1 MNSSNKKIE
10 TINVYIDG
18 FPAHIQEILHTMRK
32 IIHAVAPDA
41 TEKISYGI
49 PTFFLYGNLVHFAAF
64 KNHVSFFP
72 ASSGVLKFS
81 KELSM
86 YKTSKG
92 TIQFP
97 LDKPIPYDLIQK
109 ITLFRIKEN
118 TMKYMNKKKAKA

>member
-1 MNSSNKKIE
+1 MRSSIKKIE
-10 TINVYIDG
+10 TIDAYIDG
-18 FPAHIQEILHTMRK
+18 FPAHIQEILNKMRK
-32 IIHAVAPDA
+32 TIQVVAPDA

-49 PTFFLYGNLVHFAAF
+49 PTFFLYGNLVHFAAY
-64 KNHVSFFP
+64 KDHISFFP

-92 TIQFP
+92 TIQFS
-97 LDKPIPYDLIQK
+97 LDEPIPYDLIQK
-109 ITLFRIKEN
+109 ITMFRIKEN